1 MADAP
6 GGQLPQP
13 LGGSQGRDGIGPTR
27 KNDPDAAVAGFWF
40 GADWIY
46 CRDERWRP
54 VEPGTFPLV
63 DGASFNVGSGGAF
76 EGKSRQKMLRGYGN
90 AIVPQVA
97 AEFILA
103 ASEAMR

>member
-1 MADAP
+1 
-6 GGQLPQP
+6 
-13 LGGSQGRDGIGPTR
+13 
-27 KNDPDAAVAGFWF
+27 
-40 GADWIY
+40 
-46 CRDERWRP
+46 
-54 VEPGTFPLV
+54 LV
-63 DGASFNVGSGGAF
+63 DGASFNVGSCGAF